1 MVFLLLSSGFLLF
14 PEKSL
19 GDRGVDVEFTL
30 IGILG
35 IYQIFLFLFSSL
47 SP

>member
-1 MVFLLLSSGFLLF
+1 MVFFLLSYGFLLF

-19 GDRGVDVEFTL
+19 GDRGVDVEFNL
-30 IGILG
+30 IGVLG
-35 IYQIFLFLFSSL
+35 IYQIFLVFFL